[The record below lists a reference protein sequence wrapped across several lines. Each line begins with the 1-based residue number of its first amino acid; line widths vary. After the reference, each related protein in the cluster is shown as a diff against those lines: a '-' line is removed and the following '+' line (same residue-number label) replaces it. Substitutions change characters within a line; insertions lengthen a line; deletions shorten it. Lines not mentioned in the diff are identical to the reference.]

1 MRSLGLDIGEKRIG
15 VALSD
20 PLGIYAFPLETLR
33 GIDSRRL
40 REYVVEKVRE
50 GVTTAVVGLP
60 LTMTGREGREAERVR
75 KYAEELRSVEGLEVV
90 VWDERLSTV
99 EAEKRLKEVGGWR
112 RGRKADAEAAAVILQ
127 SYLDARRIGKGTGEN
142 GEKP

>member
-1 MRSLGLDIGEKRIG
+1 MRSLGLDIGERRIG

-40 REYVVEKVRE
+40 REYVEGKVRE

-60 LTMTGREGREAERVR
+60 LTMSGREGREAERVR
-75 KYAEELRSVEGLEVV
+75 RYAEELRSVEGLTVV
-90 VWDERLSTV
+90 IWDERLSTV
-99 EAEKRLKEVGGWR
+99 EAERRLKEVGSWG
-112 RGRKADAEAAAVILQ
+112 RGRRADAEAAAVVLQ
-127 SYLDARRIGKGTGEN
+127 SYLDAQRTARDKDDDGE
-142 GEKP
+142 EL